1 MRTPGFWGFNFFVDY
16 FEEKFQ
22 VGVVEAWDGIGRY
35 TFLGEPCGFL
45 GLVSKSTSSNMKV
58 LSEKRNIVK

>member
-22 VGVVEAWDGIGRY
+22 EGVVEAWDGIGRC
-35 TFLGEPCGFL
+35 TFLGKPFGFL
-45 GLVSKSTSSNMKV
+45 GLVSKSTASNMKV